1 MTTAGSSCAGAGADA
16 EAPFAPLPSSPANT
30 AILEF
35 FFPGFGIIS
44 SGLQKYLGID
54 LNVYIPA
61 VILVGAGIFS
71 WRYFSDYIWGLI
83 EAYLM
88 SSVEIRT
95 DDEIYNMLMAWVAD
109 QNFSKKSRRFIAN
122 TNLNSRSWYLWRWS
136 DDDDDETGD
145 EGDITS
151 SNHGK
156 AKKALSY
163 TPSFGS
169 HSFWYNGRLLRFR
182 RSQDRNQQGYL
193 TSSEREEISI
203 ACFGRSP
210 AILKQLLLE
219 ARAEYLRKDTK
230 KTMIYRGGNRSGTTD
245 PSWQRCMARAA
256 RPFSTVILNEKKKQ
270 EIIDDVAEY
279 LSPATRNWYSNRGI
293 PWRRGYLL
301 AGPPGTGK
309 SSLSLAL
316 AGHFKM
322 RIYIVSLSSPI
333 ANEES
338 LMTLFTDLPQRCV
351 VLLEDIDTAG
361 LTHTREE
368 SGKVAAKPEAA
379 AADVP
384 VPGQVTMGAPVT
396 PPARLS
402 LSGLLN
408 ILDGV
413 ASQEGRVLIMT
424 TNHIEKLDRAL
435 IRPGRVDMIV
445 QFSLA
450 DKEIIGAI
458 FRAIHAPLEGDD
470 GPKTAPTAAAIA
482 SEGDGA
488 AEKSAAAA
496 AKLKETLERV
506 ESLSHIFAEKIPAH
520 EFSPAEIQGFL
531 LKHKR
536 DPQAAIDGALDWVEE
551 TRKQKKEKELREAE
565 EKRAAEQKEKEEK
578 EKAQKEKSE
587 KEKEEKDKVEKEKA
601 AAAATATATESKTK
615 TDEKTQEKAQS
626 DKATAETPKAV
637 EAETGTK
644 ADKADEPCAEKSAE
658 AIETSTPAPLEVSA
672 KADQPTKVE
681 AKSTSTDTKAHP
693 KGPASDSGYDT
704 PGET

>member
-1 MTTAGSSCAGAGADA
+1 
-16 EAPFAPLPSSPANT
+16 
-30 AILEF
+30 
-35 FFPGFGIIS
+35 
-44 SGLQKYLGID
+44 
-54 LNVYIPA
+54 
-61 VILVGAGIFS
+61 
-71 WRYFSDYIWGLI
+71 
-83 EAYLM
+83 
-88 SSVEIRT
+88 
-95 DDEIYNMLMAWVAD
+95 MLMAWVAD

-136 DDDDDETGD
+136 DDDDEDTGD
-145 EGDITS
+145 EGDVAS
-151 SNHGK
+151 ANHGK

-169 HSFWYNGRLLRFR
+169 HTFWYNGRLLRFR

-230 KTMIYRGGNRSGTTD
+230 KTMIYRGGIRSGSTD
-245 PSWQRCMARAA
+245 PSWQRCMARTA

-322 RIYIVSLSSPI
+322 RIYIVSLSSPT

-368 SGKVAAKPEAA
+368 NGKVVATTPAPAA
-379 AADVP
+379 ASDAP
-384 VPGQVTMGAPVT
+384 VPGQVTMGAPAT
-396 PPARLS
+396 PPNTRLS

-470 GPKTAPTAAAIA
+470 GPKQVSTAPAVLSTP
-482 SEGDGA
+482 EVDEA
-488 AEKSAAAA
+488 AEKAA
-496 AKLKETLERV
+496 AKKLEETLERV
-506 ESLSHIFAEKIPAH
+506 NSLSSVFADKIPAH

-536 DPQAAIDGALDWVEE
+536 DPQAAIDGALDWVQD

-565 EKRAAEQKEKEEK
+565 EKRAAE
-578 EKAQKEKSE
+578 EKAKEDKAKEE
-587 KEKEEKDKVEKEKA
+587 KEKEEKAKEERAKEDKEKSA
-601 AAAATATATESKTK
+601 APEDKAK
-615 TDEKTQEKAQS
+615 TDEKTQEKDQS
-626 DKATAETPKAV
+626 DKATADPPKAAEIV
-637 EAETGTK
+637 AEAGK
-644 ADKADEPCAEKSAE
+644 ADKPSAEKSASE
-658 AIETSTPAPLEVSA
+658 VSETPGPSLEVSA
-672 KADQPTKVE
+672 SADQPPEVDAE
-681 AKSTSTDTKAHP
+681 PRSTSDKARP
-693 KGPASDSGYDT
+693 KGSASDSGYDT
-704 PGET
+704 PGDT

>member
-1 MTTAGSSCAGAGADA
+1 MATVGSSCAGAGPDAD
-16 EAPFAPLPSSPANT
+16 APFAALPSSPANT

-136 DDDDDETGD
+136 DDDDEETGD

-230 KTMIYRGGNRSGTTD
+230 KTMIYRGGTRSGTTD

-368 SGKVAAKPEAA
+368 NGKVAAKPEAT

-450 DKEIIGAI
+450 DKEIISAI

-470 GPKTAPTAAAIA
+470 GVKAAPTVATMT
-482 SEGDGA
+482 SEGAEA
-488 AEKSAAAA
+488 AEKAAAA

-506 ESLSHIFAEKIPAH
+506 DSLSHIFAEKIPAH

-536 DPQAAIDGALDWVEE
+536 DPQAAIDGALDWVQE

-565 EKRAAEQKEKEEK
+565 EKRAAEKKEKEEK
-578 EKAQKEKSE
+578 EKVEKEKSE
-587 KEKEEKDKVEKEKA
+587 KEKEEKDKAEKEKA
-601 AAAATATATESKTK
+601 VVAAPKAK
-615 TDEKTQEKAQS
+615 TDEKPQEKAQS
-626 DKATAETPKAV
+626 DKAAAEPPKAL
-637 EAETGTK
+637 TN
-644 ADKADEPCAEKSAE
+644 
-658 AIETSTPAPLEVSA
+658 
-672 KADQPTKVE
+672 
-681 AKSTSTDTKAHP
+681 TDTKAHP